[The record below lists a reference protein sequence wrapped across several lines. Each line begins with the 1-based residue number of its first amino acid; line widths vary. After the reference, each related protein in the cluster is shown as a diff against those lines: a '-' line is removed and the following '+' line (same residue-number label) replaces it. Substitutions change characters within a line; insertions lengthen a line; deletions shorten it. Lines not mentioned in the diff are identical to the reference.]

1 MSIVVEYRDAVPAAL
16 REDPRSAKSLARDIG
31 VTPRAVENWRDG
43 DHSPSVP
50 SFFALAREIPTL
62 KRLALKWLDE
72 AESADANGD
81 DSRTAHLL
89 RRALASIEMR
99 QQAIEKTTQKKADGD
114 R

>member
-1 MSIVVEYRDAVPAAL
+1 MSIVAEYRDAVPAAL
-16 REDPRSAKSLARDIG
+16 RGDPRSAKLLARDVG

-43 DHSPSVP
+43 GHTPSVP

-72 AESADANGD
+72 AQSEGGD
-81 DSRTAHLL
+81 DRCAAALL
-89 RRALASIEMR
+89 RRALAAVEAR
-99 QQAIEKTTQKKADGD
+99 QIAVRTKTDGD

>member
-1 MSIVVEYRDAVPAAL
+1 MSIVAEYRDAVPAAL
-16 REDPRSAKSLARDIG
+16 RGDPRSAKLLARDVG

-43 DHSPSVP
+43 GHAPSVP

-72 AESADANGD
+72 AESAEGD
-81 DSRTAHLL
+81 DSRTALLL
-89 RRALASIEMR
+89 RRALAAIEMR
-99 QQAIEKTTQKKADGD
+99 RQAIEKATLEKTDGD